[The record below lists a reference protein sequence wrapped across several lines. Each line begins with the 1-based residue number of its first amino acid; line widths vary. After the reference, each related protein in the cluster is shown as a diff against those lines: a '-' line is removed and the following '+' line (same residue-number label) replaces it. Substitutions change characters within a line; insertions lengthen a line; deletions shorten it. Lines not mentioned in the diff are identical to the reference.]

1 MKNRTTVVVNGNSSV
16 NVRNKYFV
24 LISLLIVTVYLMVHT
39 ARTII
44 INNKFA
50 DEVNEFYKLNSKTV
64 FSIDKIYMYSSAS
77 ATENKVNRPVW
88 NLNLFEYTD
97 IAIYINSKSNDSL
110 SNENTIK
117 SLYIDNIKFGNPKL
131 GEQNLYFKDIN
142 DFGKSIIKKNE
153 ESSDIS
159 LSGSLD
165 DNSNDNSET
174 SSEENIGQAQSS
186 NVIDT
191 AKNNNTSTDEN
202 LITNTRTTI
211 KTEAIKDKLEF
222 SILNDGDIDYSK
234 PQLYADTSNPIS
246 LEYVNTNIKKN
257 QIVSDIS
264 SDVIYDGSLLRKCGV
279 VLSDISSYVSFNIN
293 IVNNY
298 NQKFVANVY
307 IEIPLEDTVTGDSI
321 YNGRFVK
328 KIEGTNLIKFFRIK

>member
-1 MKNRTTVVVNGNSSV
+1 MKNKTTVVVNGNSSV
-16 NVRNKYFV
+16 NVRNKFFA
-24 LISLLIVTVYLMVHT
+24 LIFLIIITVFLATHT
-39 ARTII
+39 TRTII

-117 SLYIDNIKFGNPKL
+117 SLYIDNIKFGSPKL
-131 GEQNLYFKDIN
+131 GEQDLYFKDIN

-153 ESSDIS
+153 ES
-159 LSGSLD
+159 
-165 DNSNDNSET
+165 
-174 SSEENIGQAQSS
+174 
-186 NVIDT
+186 VDT
-191 AKNNNTSTDEN
+191 K
-202 LITNTRTTI
+202 TTI

-222 SILNDGDIDYSK
+222 SILNDGDIDYSN

>member
-1 MKNRTTVVVNGNSSV
+1 MKNRTTIVVNGNSSV

-24 LISLLIVTVYLMVHT
+24 LIFLLIVTVYLMVHT

-117 SLYIDNIKFGNPKL
+117 SLYIDNIKFGSPKL
-131 GEQNLYFKDIN
+131 GEQDLYFKDIN

-153 ESSDIS
+153 ES
-159 LSGSLD
+159 
-165 DNSNDNSET
+165 
-174 SSEENIGQAQSS
+174 
-186 NVIDT
+186 VDT
-191 AKNNNTSTDEN
+191 K
-202 LITNTRTTI
+202 TTI

-307 IEIPLEDTVTGDSI
+307 IEVPLEDTVTGDSI

>member
-1 MKNRTTVVVNGNSSV
+1 MKNRTTIVVNGNSSV

-117 SLYIDNIKFGNPKL
+117 SLYIDNIKFGSPKL

-153 ESSDIS
+153 ES
-159 LSGSLD
+159 
-165 DNSNDNSET
+165 
-174 SSEENIGQAQSS
+174 
-186 NVIDT
+186 VDT
-191 AKNNNTSTDEN
+191 K
-202 LITNTRTTI
+202 TTI

>member
-1 MKNRTTVVVNGNSSV
+1 MKNKTTVVVNGNSSV
-16 NVRNKYFV
+16 NVRNKFFA
-24 LISLLIVTVYLMVHT
+24 LIFLIIITVFLATHT
-39 ARTII
+39 TRTII

-117 SLYIDNIKFGNPKL
+117 SLYIDNIKFGSPKL

-153 ESSDIS
+153 ES
-159 LSGSLD
+159 
-165 DNSNDNSET
+165 
-174 SSEENIGQAQSS
+174 
-186 NVIDT
+186 VDT
-191 AKNNNTSTDEN
+191 K
-202 LITNTRTTI
+202 TTI